1 MEQATEPG
9 LAAVAL
15 GHIAYFLYKV
25 YENIS
30 EGYALMYLHILVSA
44 AAPIYAAAHASL
56 LRPSS
61 ADASVKPLRKRRSSL
76 GSDVFDN
83 VSDDDDDYDFDNGSQ
98 LIEGLTPSDAVTMP
112 LLAGVTLGGLYLL
125 IKWLDDPS
133 I

>member
-1 MEQATEPG
+1 MYG
-9 LAAVAL
+9 LA
-15 GHIAYFLYKV
+15 GQ
-25 YENIS
+25 
-30 EGYALMYLHILVSA
+30 

-133 I
+133 IISRLLGYYMSVLGVLAVGKLNCDFIPIY